1 MNPIFLAII
10 LGEVAFWVFLSL
22 GLLSRYV
29 WKKEKLSLILL
40 AATPLIDLFLLGVTF
55 MDLSNGTKPTFF
67 HGLSAAYIAFS
78 IVYGHQT
85 IKWADQWANYRWNNG
100 TLPEKITLVG
110 EVRKQEQWRSFY
122 RFCKCSFI
130 MLILIGAAFFIV
142 PFQDAF
148 WLIYWLVAIISSIF
162 IWFIMGPL
170 RFTTKK
176 QDTSL

>member
-10 LGEVAFWVFLSL
+10 LGEVAFWMFLSL

-130 MLILIGAAFFIV
+130 MLILIGSAFLSF
-142 PFQDAF
+142 PFKMLF
-148 WLIYWLVAIISSIF
+148 GS
-162 IWFIMGPL
+162 
-170 RFTTKK
+170 FTG
-176 QDTSL
+176 L